1 MPADVRS
8 PNGKMADDGVDA
20 LAWHSEPASVLRQPG
35 LYPGDRSPTEPGHF
49 RKLAPRVQRYD
60 LWKKQDAIG
69 SAPDDERRIWRIRYQ
84 LDDPGR
90 QIGAGSDGNV
100 LCFRH
105 IE

>member
-1 MPADVRS
+1 M
-8 PNGKMADDGVDA
+8 
-20 LAWHSEPASVLRQPG
+20 LRQPG

-69 SAPDDERRIWRIRYQ
+69 SAPDDERCVRRIRYQ
-84 LDDPGR
+84 LNDSGR
-90 QIGAGSDGNV
+90 QIDAGSDGNV

>member
-1 MPADVRS
+1 MPAEVLW
-8 PNGKMADDGVDA
+8 PNAKMTDDRVDA
-20 LAWHSEPASVLRQPG
+20 FVWHSEPASVLRQPG
-35 LYPGDRSPTEPGHF
+35 LYPGDRRPTQPGYF
-49 RKLAPRVQRYD
+49 RKLAPRVQRDD
-60 LWKKQDAIG
+60 LGEKLDAIG

-90 QIGAGSDGNV
+90 QIGAGSEGNA